1 MKIKKYTAPNMWQAL
16 NQIKE
21 ELGPEALILQTKDIK
36 EKGVPGIFKKR
47 RVEVVAAVDEES
59 YKVSE
64 SPWIEDLKNQLNRID
79 KNIRYFYKQT
89 KYKDLSY
96 LTTAGQKI
104 YAHLLQQGVKKEIAQ
119 QLMKKMSNEI
129 NQEKINESTFIIDY
143 LTAQMRGM
151 MRTSGPIQLNLN
163 EKHPKVV
170 ALVGPTGV
178 GKTTTLAKLAA
189 QFKIYENKKVALI
202 TLDTYRMGAVE
213 QLKSY
218 AQIMTLPLTV
228 ALTPQ
233 ELKEALYKY
242 RDKDLI
248 LIDTSGR
255 SQFDKTHLF
264 ELKGF
269 LQIIKSEIEVHLLLS
284 LNNKLVDMLEMIKRF
299 QILSPSS
306 LLITKLDETMYYGD
320 ILNIAAEAN
329 EPFSY
334 ITTGQ
339 NVPEDIEVADV
350 CKLSQLILDPANCFR
365 I

>member
-1 MKIKKYTAPNMWQAL
+1 
-16 NQIKE
+16 
-21 ELGPEALILQTKDIK
+21 
-36 EKGVPGIFKKR
+36 
-47 RVEVVAAVDEES
+47 
-59 YKVSE
+59 
-64 SPWIEDLKNQLNRID
+64 
-79 KNIRYFYKQT
+79 
-89 KYKDLSY
+89 
-96 LTTAGQKI
+96 
-104 YAHLLQQGVKKEIAQ
+104 
-119 QLMKKMSNEI
+119 MKKMSNEI